1 MEFETYLEIA
11 GIKLPVTIEFDVDP
25 GQKLIMYGD
34 YAQEGIEPEIEIN
47 SVTHKGKDV
56 LISEETGD
64 ALRQECWDYLEG
76 LEEAAAEMEA
86 ESRAEAHDRQLED

>member
-1 MEFETYLEIA
+1 MTTLETYLE
-11 GIKLPVTIEFDVDP
+11 LPVTIEFDVDP
-25 GQKLIMYGD
+25 GQKLIMYPND
-34 YAQEGIEPEIEIN
+34 DAQPGYDPEIEIN

-86 ESRAEAHDRQLED
+86 ESRAETHNRHW